1 MSDPVFSAKFSPT
14 ASAAQPDGT
23 FVVDAAV
30 IDHVG
35 QFSGLD
41 VRANDAVILDT
52 FASITSPSTV
62 SRYRVME
69 VQSQGLRHV
78 RVRLAYADSGPRVD
92 PSEVI
97 GTDGYVS
104 RTSTNYGLMWH
115 AAPTLQLLP
124 DYLVQY
130 ARNHETFTIID
141 TMASANDLPL
151 SHQQATLNMAEPVT
165 VGMLVCVGASGVRRA
180 DPTDASRMRAVGV
193 VTALRGDGTC
203 TVQTHGTVAGVYE
216 NLAAGEVYYVG
227 ATGYPDN
234 ATAAQP
240 GPLRLQAVGMAL
252 SPSILALSPNS
263 VVVVKS

>member
-1 MSDPVFSAKFSPT
+1 VSDPVFSAKFTPT
-14 ASAAQPDGT
+14 ASTAQPDGT
-23 FVVDAAV
+23 FVVDASV
-30 IDHVG
+30 LDHVG

-52 FASITSPSTV
+52 FASVTAPSTV
-62 SRYRVME
+62 SRYRVMSVE
-69 VQSQGLRHV
+69 SQGLRHV

-97 GTDGYVS
+97 GSDGYVS

-130 ARNHETFTIID
+130 ARNYETFTIID
-141 TMASANDLPL
+141 TMASANELPL
-151 SHQQATLNMAEPVT
+151 SHQQANLNMAEPVT

-203 TVQTHGTVAGVYE
+203 TVQTHGTVANIYTDLE
-216 NLAAGEVYYVG
+216 AGAVYYVG
-227 ATGYPDN
+227 PTGYPDSG
-234 ATAAQP
+234 TAAMD
-240 GPLRLQAVGMAL
+240 GPIRVQAVGMAL
-252 SPSILALSPNS
+252 SPTILALSPNA
-263 VVVVKS
+263 VVVLKS